1 MSKPPSL
8 LKAELFVW
16 KLVWELA
23 ENPGMDLIGGI
34 KDTVESVSTL
44 TIDASKEELEW
55 FAIRKWYPLLYCMC

>member
-8 LKAELFVW
+8 LKAELRIW
-16 KLVWELA
+16 KLIWELV

-34 KDTVESVSTL
+34 KDTVESISTL

-55 FAIRKWYPLLYCMC
+55 FAICKLYPPLQCMC